1 MKRIWSN
8 KYVLIVNAISIMVA
22 FLTHFPELITLSNP
36 YSADGLS
43 FPGMHW
49 ADVGN
54 EVLFTYLSLLFL
66 FFLNEAVFRFNS
78 DMVSIGW
85 KKVVCSFVLTWVVSN
100 LLGKCFVYL
109 HQHFDVPA
117 IDAMLHHYL
126 HPLRD
131 FLITC
136 IVTGSCYFFHQ
147 NRKSRKML
155 LENQQLRMENVINQ
169 YEALK
174 SQLNPHMLFNS
185 LNTLYLLIRE
195 SPDKAR
201 HYLEELSRVMRY
213 TLQDNESHS
222 VTLREEMEFVQ
233 SYMYLLQ
240 VRYEDNLQ
248 FDIRIHPELMSRK
261 LPPMALQLLVEN
273 AVKHNEIS
281 NRRPLTVSVIAEGDT
296 VEVSNPL
303 QPKRGGSAGMGI
315 GHNRKRGKSSFHR
328 YFAFDMK
335 TLIIEDEKA
344 ALRNLKAVMQE
355 VDTDFEIVG
364 EVDSIFDGVEWF
376 RTHPMP
382 ELVFMDIHLADG
394 SAFDICA
401 QVDITCPIIFTT
413 AYDEYALR
421 AFKVNSVAYLLK
433 PISRTDLQEAMHKL
447 ELLGGQVKE
456 EKQPDLSAIIR
467 SLKKEENYKTHFLVP
482 VKGDK
487 LLPVSVEA
495 IQYFYISNGL
505 VKAVDSEGK
514 EFVFSQSLDELAE
527 QLNPHDFFRA
537 NRQFIVS
544 RKAVSDISLWFN
556 GRLAINL
563 KVPVPEKIII
573 SKAKASELKDWF

>member
-1 MKRIWSN
+1 
-8 KYVLIVNAISIMVA
+8 
-22 FLTHFPELITLSNP
+22 
-36 YSADGLS
+36 
-43 FPGMHW
+43 
-49 ADVGN
+49 
-54 EVLFTYLSLLFL
+54 
-66 FFLNEAVFRFNS
+66 
-78 DMVSIGW
+78 
-85 KKVVCSFVLTWVVSN
+85 
-100 LLGKCFVYL
+100 
-109 HQHFDVPA
+109 
-117 IDAMLHHYL
+117 
-126 HPLRD
+126 
-131 FLITC
+131 
-136 IVTGSCYFFHQ
+136 
-147 NRKSRKML
+147 
-155 LENQQLRMENVINQ
+155 
-169 YEALK
+169 
-174 SQLNPHMLFNS
+174 
-185 LNTLYLLIRE
+185 
-195 SPDKAR
+195 
-201 HYLEELSRVMRY
+201 
-213 TLQDNESHS
+213 
-222 VTLREEMEFVQ
+222 
-233 SYMYLLQ
+233 
-240 VRYEDNLQ
+240 
-248 FDIRIHPELMSRK
+248 
-261 LPPMALQLLVEN
+261 
-273 AVKHNEIS
+273 
-281 NRRPLTVSVIAEGDT
+281 
-296 VEVSNPL
+296 
-303 QPKRGGSAGMGI
+303 
-315 GHNRKRGKSSFHR
+315 
-328 YFAFDMK
+328 MK

-355 VDTDFEIVG
+355 VNTDFEIVG

-456 EKQPDLSAIIR
+456 E
-467 SLKKEENYKTHFLVP
+467 NYKTHFLMP

-556 GRLAINL
+556 GWLAINL